1 MGSICHV
8 TGTAYGEITLNSHK
22 HPREQEVGSHFT
34 DKELEAEGL
43 REATWLQVPRF
54 LSLSPFL

>member
-54 LSLSPFL
+54 LS